1 MSFIAKQVLSDG
13 GAGSIGAAGGFPRAR
28 AVTSPMAS
36 DGPSRARVLLVT
48 LRRLNTHAA
57 WCSNYEFEDVIRS
70 VEDVDVLELEP
81 APRFEVR
88 QHIARSIAWRSRFRA
103 FTGLNPGVKR
113 VKLHRDYDVLV
124 FVCMNVWDLLY
135 LNAVANWQA
144 RCKLKLCY
152 MVEIYAGQ
160 AAELQNLLR
169 RLEDF
174 DQVFQSLSG
183 SVDAIS
189 RIVSRPCH
197 HVPLAADVLRFTPY
211 PNPPARV
218 IDVLSIGRR
227 SEPVHQALRR
237 LAAARD
243 FFYLYD
249 TLPSQLVRPSNPIE
263 HREMLASAA
272 RVSRFFITYPAK
284 FGDDVTHG
292 QSEAGARYF
301 EGTAAGAVLLG
312 RAPTALAFHRDFPWH
327 DAVVELNADGSDV
340 ADVLAELGRRPGE
353 LARLGARNALAAL
366 RRNDWAH
373 RWRSILETAGLAP
386 RPALN
391 ERVRT
396 LEALAAEAEACSL
409 AHEKVGA

>member
-1 MSFIAKQVLSDG
+1 MSFIAKQTLPDG
-13 GAGSIGAAGGFPRAR
+13 GAGSIGAADGFPRAR
-28 AVTSPMAS
+28 ALTSPIAN
-36 DGPSRARVLLVT
+36 DGPGRARVLLVT

-70 VEDVDVLELEP
+70 VDDVDVLELEP
-81 APRFEVR
+81 APHFELR
-88 QHIARSIAWRSRFRA
+88 QHVARSIAWRSRFRA
-103 FTGLNPGVKR
+103 FSDLNPGVKR
-113 VKLHRDYDVLV
+113 VRLNRDYDVFV

-135 LNAVANWQA
+135 LNAVASWQA
-144 RCKLKLCY
+144 RCKVKLCY
-152 MVEIYAGQ
+152 MAEIYAGQ
-160 AAELQNLLR
+160 AAELQHLLR

-183 SVDAIS
+183 SVDAIGK
-189 RIVSRPCH
+189 IVSRPCH
-197 HVPLAADVLRFTPY
+197 HVPHAVDVLRFTPY
-211 PNPPARV
+211 PKPPARV

-227 SEPVHQALRR
+227 CEPVHQALRR

-249 TLPSQLVRPSNPIE
+249 TLPSPLVRPSNPIE

-284 FGDDVTHG
+284 FGDEVTHG
-292 QSEAGARYF
+292 QSEVGARYF

-312 RAPTALAFHRDFPWH
+312 QAPGALAFRRDFPWR
-327 DAVVELNADGSDV
+327 DAVVELNGDGSDV
-340 ADVLAELGRRPGE
+340 ADVLADMGRRPGE
-353 LARLGARNALAAL
+353 LARLGARNAVAAL

-373 RWRSILETAGLAP
+373 RWGSILETAGLAP

-391 ERVRT
+391 ERVRA
-396 LEALAAEAEACSL
+396 LEALAAEAEARSL
-409 AHEKVGA
+409 AHEEVGA